1 MQQFAF
7 LYRPT
12 QLLDEDA
19 LARRSVA
26 IREWVLPLREQGVVL
41 CVCVFDDAAAA
52 VPPPDGHVLPDTGL
66 AGVTIVQADDLHAAQ
81 ALARQFPGREFGAH
95 VEVRP
100 LARFLLP
107 GNS

>member
-12 QLLDEDA
+12 QPLDDDA
-19 LARRSVA
+19 LARRGVA
-26 IREWVLPLREQGVVL
+26 IRAWMLPLREQGVVL
-41 CVCVFDDAAAA
+41 CVCVFDDAAGA

-66 AGVTIVQADDLHAAQ
+66 AGATIVQADDLRAAQ
-81 ALARQFPGREFGAH
+81 ALARQFPGREFGTH

-100 LARFLLP
+100 LARFLPP
-107 GNS
+107 GGS